1 MKSMNQQVQEAQQ
14 NPGTRNMKKTTP
26 MHIITILFHTND
38 KEKNLKS
45 SQEKDDILYT
55 KIMT

>member
-1 MKSMNQQVQEAQQ
+1 MNQQVQEAQQ

-55 KIMT
+55 EIIT